1 MSALVLMLLAHCL
14 VPEDQAAGWKQT
26 AIPAKAPALAA
37 PAEVGQ
43 FRTGEEALRVEETAR
58 FEHSIDAR
66 VGRAV
71 VTFEVPHDAQHLRV
85 RFAQSLGGMKVD
97 ARAVDAGGR
106 ARLIVDGRRV
116 SGDTL
121 MLDWGPVSAER
132 IEVTLHHHLRQR
144 PVVAYWCAGWWEVIS
159 ELPRGARGVS
169 KAGHAELA
177 APRRTARP
185 ALRRAW
191 AAARGARHQLRR
203 AGGGEKRKAM
213 RRRKFTESEPGMEAR
228 GAGSRR
234 AAFEI
239 TELEIELP
247 INPTHDGLRIA
258 QLSDLHLGLSTPAVR
273 IRAAIAAVNALG
285 VDLVALTGD
294 YVTNSDR

>member
-144 PVVAYWCAGWWEVIS
+144 PVVAYWRAGWWEVIS
-159 ELPRGARGVS
+159 ELPGVPEEFRRPGTLSWRHPGGRRVQLCDAPGRRLEVRGTS
-169 KAGHAELA
+169 FA
-177 APRRTARP
+177 APGAAKRGRP
-185 ALRRAW
+185 
-191 AAARGARHQLRR
+191 
-203 AGGGEKRKAM
+203 
-213 RRRKFTESEPGMEAR
+213 
-228 GAGSRR
+228 
-234 AAFEI
+234 
-239 TELEIELP
+239 
-247 INPTHDGLRIA
+247 
-258 QLSDLHLGLSTPAVR
+258 
-273 IRAAIAAVNALG
+273 
-285 VDLVALTGD
+285 
-294 YVTNSDR
+294 